1 MIKITKAIILTSI
14 LLFTTVNAA
23 DNELPLCDVKPNQDD
38 VINIED
44 RKRLHNC
51 RTKRFPISRQNGF
64 KNDLGF
70 YTGSWKNGQREGRG
84 TTTDWL
90 SFGITTNWKNDS
102 PTNGLAFMRSCMTQ
116 TNGYVL
122 NGRFISFTQPLSWLA
137 TLIENLEITWLAEAI
152 SALESTIQFVISE
165 VLND

>member
-1 MIKITKAIILTSI
+1 MIKIIKAITLASS
-14 LLFTTVNAA
+14 LLFTTANAA
-23 DNELPLCDVKPNQDD
+23 GDVLPLCNVKPNQDD

-51 RTKRFPISRQNGF
+51 RTKRFPISLQNGF
-64 KNDLGF
+64 KNDLGY

-90 SFGITTNWKNDS
+90 SFGITTTWKNDS
-102 PTNGLAFMRSCMTQ
+102 PSNGLAFMRSCMTQ
-116 TNGYVL
+116 TNGYLL

-137 TLIENLEITWLAEAI
+137 ETMNRLEITWMAGAI
-152 SALESTIQFVISE
+152 YALESAIQFVLSS
-165 VLND
+165 VLN